1 MCAALGTAVA
11 DLAAVFGSTG
21 GQGPLLLVS
30 LCSPESGAWLRR
42 LRPSGVSTRR
52 QALPCPQ
59 GVLTLCK
66 VTSWLFLSAAS
77 PDYFFPCPSGIFPIL
92 LPPPVPTPCP
102 TVSPDGSGWV
112 MHGIHL
118 LLQLS
123 PDLCLTLAVLFQV
136 GVATPALILTWL
148 L

>member
-1 MCAALGTAVA
+1 
-11 DLAAVFGSTG
+11 
-21 GQGPLLLVS
+21 
-30 LCSPESGAWLRR
+30 
-42 LRPSGVSTRR
+42 
-52 QALPCPQ
+52 
-59 GVLTLCK
+59 
-66 VTSWLFLSAAS
+66 
-77 PDYFFPCPSGIFPIL
+77 
-92 LPPPVPTPCP
+92 
-102 TVSPDGSGWV
+102 